1 MNMDPKLHDDII
13 AKISRHVDEDDL
25 ILEVCQRQGVSWN
38 EAKTLI
44 AEINAEHVDT
54 IASRQL
60 PLKTLIAFT
69 TLAAGLILVILPTLF
84 LVDLLKM
91 IVGTA
96 LPAAGDAVGRGTQ
109 GQTSLMLA
117 QLLMQQSPAVIPL
130 VAAGVLNGLGMI
142 FGSLLGMHETWTWFI
157 DKVSEF
163 LYQK

>member
-1 MNMDPKLHDDII
+1 MI
-13 AKISRHVDEDDL
+13 A
-25 ILEVCQRQGVSWN
+25 
-38 EAKTLI
+38 
-44 AEINAEHVDT
+44 
-54 IASRQL
+54 
-60 PLKTLIAFT
+60 
-69 TLAAGLILVILPTLF
+69 
-84 LVDLLKM
+84 
-91 IVGTA
+91 GTV